1 MDNVKRLPDSYR
13 KDIGS
18 NNDNMLKLNEI
29 MGEEYSN
36 DMQDVMDS
44 LDISKATG
52 VTLDL
57 YGQMLGQKRGQLND
71 DQYRYMIYVRIA
83 RNISTGDINNIV
95 TLISMILQADISLI
109 KITEVFPAKIEV
121 LSIPLGALIL
131 AGYSVEQMV
140 ALINLILPAGVS
152 VATANFEGTFE
163 FDEADD
169 TYDELKGFADDA
181 QTIGGYLGIDTG
193 DISKF
198 PLPI

>member
-52 VTLDL
+52 ATLDM

-163 FDEADD
+163 FDAAED